1 MCWCAKERKRDDKE
15 KNHIYYKG
23 EVTEQD
29 TKGTPRNLSNNVAAV
44 VVSVFFP
51 PPVGRFIS
59 AVS

>member
-1 MCWCAKERKRDDKE
+1 MQKRKRDDKE
-15 KNHIYYKG
+15 DTNHIYYKG

-44 VVSVFFP
+44 VVSVFLP